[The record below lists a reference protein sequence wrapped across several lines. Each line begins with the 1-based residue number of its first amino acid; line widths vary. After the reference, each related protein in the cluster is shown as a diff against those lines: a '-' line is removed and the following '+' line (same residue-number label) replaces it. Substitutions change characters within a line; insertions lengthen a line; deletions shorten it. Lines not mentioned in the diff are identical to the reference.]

1 MYRCDRCGESSAKGE
16 TCNKYVAQTKD
27 KVYHYCIVETRDFG
41 GSKAEIIAKPANEI
55 KLIQGQKIA
64 RQWQTKGS
72 EIVKEL
78 KLCAE
83 CLAEVEAVIPKS
95 VLGT

>member
-1 MYRCDRCGESSAKGE
+1 MYRCDRCGESSEKGE
-16 TCNKYVAQTKD
+16 TCNKYVAKTREKI
-27 KVYHYCIVETRDFG
+27 YHYCIIETRDFG

-55 KLIQGQKIA
+55 TLLQGQKIA

-83 CLAEVEAVIPKS
+83 CLAEVEAVTSKS
-95 VLGT
+95 ELNT